1 MPRVTR
7 SPRNVKDRPS
17 RWQLLLRRQKRLV
30 RPAIWLI
37 GGGAAV
43 VFVVVLV
50 RHADPGD
57 RVSSLRET
65 LGAMAPMHI
74 EHVVFEGRANTPLP
88 LLRAA
93 LGVSIGEPTLGFS
106 VAAARQRIETLSWV
120 KYATVERRL
129 PGTIVVSL
137 QEKRPFAIWQDQGK
151 FSLIDRNG
159 QVVAGQNLAAFKNL
173 PLVVG
178 PGAPAHATAL
188 LDALAKLPAIQ
199 AHVVAAVRV
208 GRRRWNLQLD
218 NGAQVLL
225 PEGEA
230 DVALAEL
237 KKLQNQVDLLDRP
250 LKIVDLRLPD
260 RLVILPAA
268 ADAQQGRDGSGKPT
282 GAGPEIGAR
291 TGSAKGA
298 RT

>member
-7 SPRNVKDRPS
+7 SPRNLKDRPS
-17 RWQLLLRRQKRLV
+17 RWQLLLRRQKRLL
-30 RPAIWLI
+30 RPAIWLV
-37 GGGAAV
+37 GGGAAL
-43 VFVVVLV
+43 VFMVALV
-50 RHADPGD
+50 RDAHPGD
-57 RVSSLRET
+57 RVSSFRET
-65 LGAMAPMHI
+65 LGAMTPMHI

-137 QEKRPFAIWQDQGK
+137 QEKRPFAVWQDRGK

-178 PGAPAHATAL
+178 PGAAVHATVL

-230 DVALAEL
+230 DAALAEL
-237 KKLQNQVDLLDRP
+237 KKLQDRVDLLDRP

-260 RLVILPAA
+260 RLVILPATP
-268 ADAQQGRDGSGKPT
+268 QGMDGTGKSAGT
-282 GAGPEIGAR
+282 GSELGAR